1 MDWKDITGFVSGCI
15 SSVCGTFIIN
25 INEILGYIIQVA
37 GVLGALASLV
47 IAGWNIFDKIK
58 AAYKNDGK
66 IDDKEKESIQKDIKD
81 AVDDFKEDLK

>member
-1 MDWKDITGFVSGCI
+1 MSWKEITSFVSGCVA
-15 SSVCGTFIIN
+15 SVCGTFIIN
-25 INEILGYIIQVA
+25 MDAILGYIIQIA
-37 GVLGALASLV
+37 GVLGALASLF

-66 IDDKEKESIQKDIKD
+66 IDDKEKEDLQKDIKD

>member
-1 MDWKDITGFVSGCI
+1 MNWKEITSFISGCI
-15 SSVCGTFIIN
+15 ASVCGTFIIN
-25 INEILGYIIQVA
+25 INEILGLIIQIA

-81 AVDDFKEDLK
+81 ALDDFKDDLK